1 MLTKEELATKSTL
14 RRCKVKGAVFTLL
27 LVVAIAAT
35 LGLVFFNYQ
44 IDRQVNG
51 WKTRAQVSS
60 EPNDMLAWMT
70 NVKEGME
77 RWGMTSGYAALIFRT
92 PKNDMSLIYKTLINH
107 VEQAQRLTTMDRL
120 SPEYQTGLDNL
131 RGSIRELDLQ
141 ANYFW
146 LIHDG
151 LLLFAVT
158 VVLWILVV
166 GWLIVW
172 AITV

>member
-1 MLTKEELATKSTL
+1 
-14 RRCKVKGAVFTLL
+14 
-27 LVVAIAAT
+27 
-35 LGLVFFNYQ
+35 
-44 IDRQVNG
+44 
-51 WKTRAQVSS
+51 
-60 EPNDMLAWMT
+60 MLAWMT